1 MPNQIIHELKET
13 RKRTLETLER
23 VKELDENDS
32 DRIFFEKQLKSRIKF
47 IDKLLKENQNE
58 AKKMGQNTI

>member
-1 MPNQIIHELKET
+1 MQNQIIHELKET

-47 IDKLLKENQNE
+47 IDKLLKENKNE
-58 AKKMGQNTI
+58 AKKMG

>member
-1 MPNQIIHELKET
+1 MQNRIIHELKET

-23 VKELDENDS
+23 VKKLNENDK

-58 AKKMGQNTI
+58 AKKMG

>member
-1 MPNQIIHELKET
+1 MQNQIIHELKET

-23 VKELDENDS
+23 VKELDENDR

-58 AKKMGQNTI
+58 AKKMG

>member
-47 IDKLLKENQNE
+47 IDKLLNDGGNKNE
-58 AKKMGQNTI
+58 CKN

>member
-58 AKKMGQNTI
+58 AKKMG